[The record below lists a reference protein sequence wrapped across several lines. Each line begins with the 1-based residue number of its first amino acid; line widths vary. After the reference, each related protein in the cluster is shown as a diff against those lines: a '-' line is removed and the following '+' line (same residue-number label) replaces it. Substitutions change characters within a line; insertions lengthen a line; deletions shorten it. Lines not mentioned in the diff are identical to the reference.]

1 MDDTKTIQL
10 KSPVTLKGDSRTYDS
25 ITLCEPT
32 VAQLDASARV
42 GGSTYASNAE
52 LIRLV
57 ADVPLQVVR
66 QMKKTDYEEAVAYL
80 AGFTWQPPQSSEISG
95 TDTPTSPTS
104 GDGDPTTSE
113 S

>member
-10 KSPVTLKGDSRTYDS
+10 KSPITLKGDSRTYDS
-25 ITLCEPT
+25 ITLSEPT
-32 VAQLDASARV
+32 VSQLDSSARV
-42 GGSTYASNAE
+42 GETVYASNAE

-57 ADVPLQVVR
+57 ANVPLQVVR

-80 AGFTWQPPQSSEISG
+80 SGFTWKPPQSSATSG
-95 TDTPTSPTS
+95 TDTPNSPTS
-104 GDGDPTTSE
+104 GDGDPTTSG